1 MDEFFEAPPA
11 DEDVTLDPP
20 RRMAAVRR
28 ARRSAAPTGAFFEYL
43 APDGKAWRCDVPD
56 KLFGDFGIS
65 GDADTRRDELTRLH
79 CDVGPVRESWDVI
92 RRVYRLAPV
101 IGATKEELRE
111 WSIEEIAR
119 EAGVPVKR
127 IESIIEETKVFWARK
142 CNERS
147 LVTRAV
153 EGPSRC
159 IGATVEALGDL
170 DDEQIAKLLSK
181 HGFEEVPPNYQ
192 RYMAR
197 RIVEFQHLLDD
208 EQGSHLARSALMQ
221 ELILLE
227 YDREIRR
234 MLQKDGAGR
243 SQKALDDL
251 VQRRSS
257 LQSTYE
263 NTLERLGATQEQN
276 PGYRAKVAFGD
287 SLGHLAKAMQEY
299 YADGNNALVDG
310 LFTAAEIKLLVT
322 PTSLRPAQYRPDLP
336 MLVEQWRANFWN
348 PEWEGAKLPRE
359 MHRFFLATFKKASE
373 EFTEGKVAEMDGGEV
388 EAGDVEMAVAEGG
401 MDAPAITATGAASA
415 DFAVPAPST
424 VAPTGNSRAPRA
436 DKDFAG
442 WVS

>member
-11 DEDVTLDPP
+11 DDDVTLDPP
-20 RRMAAVRR
+20 RKKAAVRR
-28 ARRSAAPTGAFFEYL
+28 GRKAAPPTGAFFEYL
-43 APDGKAWRCDVPD
+43 APDGKPWRCDVPD
-56 KLFGDFGIS
+56 KLFGDFEIT
-65 GDADTRRDELTRLH
+65 GDADTRREELARLH
-79 CDVGPVRESWDVI
+79 GDVGPARESWEVI
-92 RRVYRLAPV
+92 RRVYRIAPV

-111 WSIEEIAR
+111 WSIEEIAK

-153 EGPSRC
+153 EGP
-159 IGATVEALGDL
+159 TVEALGDL

-359 MHRFFLATFKKASE
+359 IHRFLLATFKKASE
-373 EFTEGKVAEMDGGEV
+373 EFAEGEIAEMDGGEV

-401 MDAPAITATGAASA
+401 MDAPGSTATAATGADLAM
-415 DFAVPAPST
+415 PAPST
-424 VAPTGNSRAPRA
+424 AAPVGNARTPRT

-442 WVS
+442 WMS

>member
-1 MDEFFEAPPA
+1 
-11 DEDVTLDPP
+11 V
-20 RRMAAVRR
+20 
-28 ARRSAAPTGAFFEYL
+28 AAPTGAFFEYL
-43 APDGKAWRCDVPD
+43 APDGKPWRCDVPD
-56 KLFGDFGIS
+56 RLFADFGIT

-79 CDVGPVRESWDVI
+79 GDVGPVRESWEVI

-111 WSIEEIAR
+111 WSIEEIAK

-147 LVTRAV
+147 LVARAV
-153 EGPSRC
+153 EGP
-159 IGATVEALGDL
+159 TVEALGDL

-359 MHRFFLATFKKASE
+359 MHRFLLATFKKASE
-373 EFTEGKVAEMDGGEV
+373 EFAADGSAALNVAEMDGGEV
-388 EAGDVEMAVAEGG
+388 EAGDVEMAVVEGG
-401 MDAPAITATGAASA
+401 MDAPGTTAAGAASA
-415 DFAVPAPST
+415 DFATPAPT
-424 VAPTGNSRAPRA
+424 AAAPAGNSRAARA